1 MDQSFKKRHRIPA
14 SCLVCRKRKSKC
26 DRIRPI
32 CGSCRKKLI
41 AHLCYY
47 EESNPY
53 PKSDHSPNYVP
64 VGQVAHHGQN
74 GVTYVALNPHMVP
87 VPPGASN
94 NASSHQMNSGHFN
107 TVQQM
112 YQSSPPWPAPQ
123 APIYTQQNQSLQQPI
138 SHAHGQTQ
146 MQMQHQSAFTIPSK
160 GLNAPY
166 GNSHQAHHP
175 AEGQAYQG
183 EHVLNSPFALAPNL
197 PTSLQYNQ
205 NNSRP
210 GSLSQASE
218 ASDPQIP
225 LSRLNLANS
234 QTISSHARRPSSNI
248 LFQPE
253 NTEQSNLQPPPNND
267 IAESNFSNDSGGIKQ
282 NSNQPPGVSFN
293 QHVVDA
299 SVSLSEAPVN
309 SFANRHSY
317 SAPSETARKRE
328 DDSSPKAHS
337 QPSAAKNLKDSI
349 IKFKLEEPEPSPNKK
364 RKFLEP
370 EPPINKSTSF
380 VSVAIGSRLLK
391 IDSEDKLSL
400 FDSTS
405 NSLMVEGH
413 YRQQQGPLSYVGLT
427 KTDPFVNLIRNF
439 TMDLFKTEQFSKYVS
454 RKKKK
459 RSSSLNASISS
470 GSLNYTDTSI
480 SDHQSNIPEETV
492 NGQSSAGEEDDE
504 ESNVYDEDALIVT
517 KIKPDTSKEDEENQI
532 GMASKA
538 LIMLPGIPSLHS
550 LHTNKEVYFS
560 FVEDSILLV
569 LPRKTAVSSAIYM
582 YFRYVHPFIPILHE
596 KTFLHEAQI
605 LFRHST
611 DDKPYY
617 STISIKSEHQQNLAG
632 MLLLVIRLGY
642 MTLIPNSDTEA
653 RYSRKEQELIKDITR
668 FKTDHYMGVVNLCVP
683 EEKINTKSTF
693 KYVQCLC
700 LLFYYRSVAP
710 NDCLG
715 LSGADSQLLFGSI
728 VNHALSIGLNRDPT
742 LFKSI
747 KSISKKPHSIE
758 MWRNLWS
765 FIISTDA
772 ETSIYCG
779 TPLKV
784 PDLYISDVNMP
795 NSDFSSIEESA
806 YFQNTRDVHTGYR
819 RIVEKITNLKDK
831 PKVVDILSE
840 TSYLESKFLEIFG
853 ENFFRDS
860 VCKSASGDS
869 GSEPLS
875 SDKDYLKVEKFIS
888 FISMRVNLSCLYYMI
903 VLHYEKKV
911 DNNIETEMGA
921 GIELFKIF
929 IKSAV
934 QVVYIMTYALDN
946 SQELFGRY
954 FDWLLTAR
962 IERSMI
968 KTHSFATCVFTRILN
983 LKRTLACQ
991 DLKKTED
998 PNSEPKVSEARMEV
1012 VDSLFGIA
1020 ITEAELFVGNFRALS
1035 KTHINS
1041 YRLYVMAYFALK
1053 QCMENPEHVIAGFT
1067 GQSQLFFYDGSN
1079 LLQFL
1084 SLPELKSMSELCEEF
1099 RLAKIDLLRRKR
1111 SHVNSAKSLSTTSG
1125 TNTSSNNTNSA
1136 SSDAKKSEKS
1146 GSSNSDETPMSL
1158 SEPDPVNS
1166 FMDDD
1171 LDSMADEFD
1180 ALLANRAMYANE
1192 NTVNTYGVLQ
1202 PRHMDAKFQKEVFD
1216 SQSMIGN
1223 DELFQLFEIYG
1234 DLD

>member
-1 MDQSFKKRHRIPA
+1 MEQSYKKRHRIPA

-26 DRIRPI
+26 DRVRPI
-32 CGSCRKKLI
+32 CGLCRKKLI

-47 EESNPY
+47 EETNPY
-53 PKSDHSPNYVP
+53 PKPDHSPNYVP

-74 GVTYVALNPHMVP
+74 GVTYVAMNHHMVP
-87 VPPGASN
+87 VPPGASS
-94 NASSHQMNSGHFN
+94 NAPPHQMNHGHIN
-107 TVQQM
+107 TVQQI
-112 YQSSPPWPAPQ
+112 YQPSHPWPAPQ
-123 APIYTQQNQSLQQPI
+123 NSIYNQQSHPIQQPI
-138 SHAHGQTQ
+138 SHLPSQPPGQ
-146 MQMQHQSAFTIPSK
+146 MQQQPPFTIPLK
-160 GLNAPY
+160 GQNALY
-166 GNSHQAHHP
+166 TSSQQVNQQKSSHTFQGN
-175 AEGQAYQG
+175 
-183 EHVLNSPFALAPNL
+183 HVLESKPYAQNVS
-197 PTSLQYNQ
+197 TSLQYNQ
-205 NNSRP
+205 SHSRT
-210 GSLSQASE
+210 GSYSQASE
-218 ASDPQIP
+218 VSENQIP
-225 LSRLNLANS
+225 LSRLNLDNS
-234 QTISSHARRPSSNI
+234 QTQSSHTRRQSSNV
-248 LFQPE
+248 LFQTDNSE
-253 NTEQSNLQPPPNND
+253 LLNLRQPPNNSLS
-267 IAESNFSNDSGGIKQ
+267 EPEYPLNSNVPKQ
-282 NSNQPPGVSFN
+282 NAYQCADITYNEQ
-293 QHVVDA
+293 VVNA
-299 SVSLSEAPVN
+299 PVSLSEGPMN
-309 SFANRHSY
+309 SFNDQQAFTGT
-317 SAPSETARKRE
+317 PETNKKRE
-328 DDSSPKAHS
+328 DDSTPKAQS
-337 QPSAAKNLKDSI
+337 QASAAKNLKDSI
-349 IKFKLEEPEPSPNKK
+349 IKFKLDDPEPSPSKK
-364 RKFLEP
+364 RKFSEP
-370 EPPINKSTSF
+370 EKPEANNTSY
-380 VSVAIGSRLLK
+380 VSVAIGARILK
-391 IDSEDKLSL
+391 IDSEDTLSL

-405 NSLMVEGH
+405 NSLLVEGH
-413 YRQQQGPLSYVGLT
+413 FWQQQGPLSYVGLT
-427 KTDPFVNLIRNF
+427 KCDPFVNLIRNF

-459 RSSSLNASISS
+459 RTGSLNASISS

-480 SDHQSNIPEETV
+480 SDHQPNIPEETI
-492 NGQSSAGEEDDE
+492 NGQSSEGEDE
-504 ESNVYDEDALIVT
+504 EEEGNVYDEDALIVT
-517 KIKPDTSKEDEENQI
+517 KIKPDTSKEDEESNL
-532 GMASKA
+532 GNVNKP
-538 LIMLPGIPSLHS
+538 IMLLPGIPSLHS
-550 LHTNKEVYFS
+550 LHSNKEVYFS

-653 RYSRKEQELIKDITR
+653 RYSRKEQELIKDVTR
-668 FKTDHYMGVVNLCVP
+668 FKTDHYMGVVNLCIP
-683 EEKINTKSTF
+683 EEKLKTKSTF

-742 LFKSI
+742 LYKSI
-747 KSISKKPHSIE
+747 KSINKKDSYIE

-765 FIISTDA
+765 FINTTDA
-772 ETSIYCG
+772 EMAIYCG
-779 TPLKV
+779 TPLKI
-784 PDLYISDVNMP
+784 PDLYISDVKVP
-795 NSDFSSIEESA
+795 SSDSSSPEECN
-806 YFQNTRDVHTGYR
+806 YYRNIRDVHAGYR
-819 RIVEKITNLKDK
+819 RIVEKISSLKNK
-831 PKVVDILSE
+831 PRIVDILSE

-860 VCKSASGDS
+860 VCKSAEGEDS
-869 GSEPLS
+869 TENVTSES
-875 SDKDYLKVEKFIS
+875 DYLKVEKFIT

-911 DNNIETEMGA
+911 DNDIETEMGA

-954 FDWLLTAR
+954 YDWILTAR

-991 DLKKTED
+991 ELGKLS
-998 PNSEPKVSEARMEV
+998 NSHTEPKVSEARMEI

-1125 TNTSSNNTNSA
+1125 TNTSSNNTNST
-1136 SSDAKKSEKS
+1136 SNDAKKSDRS
-1146 GSSNSDETPMSL
+1146 GSSFSDETPMSL
-1158 SEPDPVNS
+1158 SEPDPANS
-1166 FMDDD
+1166 FMEDD
-1171 LDSMADEFD
+1171 LDSMAEEFD

-1216 SQSMIGN
+1216 AQSMIGN

>member
-1 MDQSFKKRHRIPA
+1 MEQSYKKRHRIPA

-26 DRIRPI
+26 DRVRPI
-32 CGSCRKKLI
+32 CGLCRKKLI

-47 EESNPY
+47 EESSPY
-53 PKSDHSPNYVP
+53 PKPDQNINYAP
-64 VGQVAHHGQN
+64 VGQVAHPGQN

-87 VPPGASN
+87 LPAGASN
-94 NASSHQMNSGHFN
+94 NNSSHQMNHGHIN
-107 TVQQM
+107 SVQQM
-112 YQSSPPWPAPQ
+112 YQPSPPWPVPQ
-123 APIYTQQNQSLQQPI
+123 APIYNQQSHPMHQPVSLLP
-138 SHAHGQTQ
+138 SQTQ
-146 MQMQHQSAFTIPSK
+146 VQLQHQPPFTIPSQ
-160 GLNAPY
+160 GQNNFYSNPQQRSNLPDLQAFQGENAP
-166 GNSHQAHHP
+166 
-175 AEGQAYQG
+175 ETK
-183 EHVLNSPFALAPNL
+183 PFAPNI
-197 PTSLQYNQ
+197 PTSLHYSQ
-205 NNSRP
+205 NDSRT
-210 GSLSQASE
+210 GSYSQASE
-218 ASDPQIP
+218 ASEPPIL
-225 LSRLNLANS
+225 LSRLNLDNS
-234 QTISSHARRPSSNI
+234 QTHLSHAKCQSSNV
-248 LFQPE
+248 LFQAD
-253 NTEQSNLQPPPNND
+253 SNEVLNLRQPSNNA
-267 IAESNFSNDSGGIKQ
+267 ISEPAFSINSNVPKQ
-282 NSNQPPGVSFN
+282 NIYHPADINYN
-293 QHVVDA
+293 ERVVDA
-299 SVSLSEAPVN
+299 PVSVDVDPINSYKDQRAYTAEKEA
-309 SFANRHSY
+309 SKKI
-317 SAPSETARKRE
+317 EK
-328 DDSSPKAHS
+328 DSTSKAHS
-337 QPSAAKNLKDSI
+337 QSSAAKNLKDSI
-349 IKFKLEEPEPSPNKK
+349 IKFKLDDPEPSPSKK
-364 RKFLEP
+364 RKFSESELLQTN
-370 EPPINKSTSF
+370 NKSY
-380 VSVAIGSRLLK
+380 VSVAIGARLLK
-391 IDSEDKLSL
+391 IDSEDTLSL

-405 NSLMVEGH
+405 NSLLVEGH
-413 YRQQQGPLSYVGLT
+413 FWQQQGPLSYVGLT

-459 RSSSLNASISS
+459 RADSLNTSISN

-480 SDHQSNIPEETV
+480 SDHQAEIPEEPV
-492 NGQSSAGEEDDE
+492 NAQSSAGEEDE
-504 ESNVYDEDALIVT
+504 EGNVYDEDALIVT
-517 KIKPDTSKEDEENQI
+517 KIKPDTSKEDEESQFGN
-532 GMASKA
+532 ASKP
-538 LIMLPGIPSLHS
+538 IMPLPGIPSLHS
-550 LHTNKEVYFS
+550 LHSNKEVYFS

-569 LPRKTAVSSAIYM
+569 LPRKTAISSAIYM

-611 DDKPYY
+611 DDKPFY
-617 STISIKSEHQQNLAG
+617 SKISIKSEHQQNLVG

-653 RYSRKEQELIKDITR
+653 RYSRKEQELIKDVTR
-668 FKTDHYMGVVNLCVP
+668 FKTDHYMGVVNLCIP
-683 EEKINTKSTF
+683 EEKIKTKSTF
-693 KYVQCLC
+693 KYVQCLS
-700 LLFYYRSVAP
+700 LLFFYRSVAP

-747 KSISKKPHSIE
+747 KSISKKKHFIE

-765 FIISTDA
+765 FINVTDA
-772 ETSIYCG
+772 ENAIYCG
-779 TPLKV
+779 TPLKI
-784 PDLYISDVNMP
+784 PDLYISDVKAP
-795 NSDFSSIEESA
+795 SSEFSSSEENM
-806 YFQNTRDVHTGYR
+806 YYQRIRDVHAGYR
-819 RIVEKITNLKDK
+819 RIVEKIVSLKIK

-840 TSYLESKFLEIFG
+840 TSYLESRFLEIFG

-860 VCKSASGDS
+860 LCKSANDEDAPDTATRDS
-869 GSEPLS
+869 G
-875 SDKDYLKVEKFIS
+875 YLKVEKFVT
-888 FISMRVNLSCLYYMI
+888 FISMRVNLSCLYYII

-911 DNNIETEMGA
+911 DKDVETEMGA

-954 FDWLLTAR
+954 YDWILTAR

-991 DLKKTED
+991 ELGKTE
-998 PNSEPKVSEARMEV
+998 NTITEPKVSEARMEV
-1012 VDSLFGIA
+1012 VDSLFGIS

-1067 GQSQLFFYDGSN
+1067 GQSQLFFYNGSN

-1111 SHVNSAKSLSTTSG
+1111 SHVNSAKSLSVTSG
-1125 TNTSSNNTNSA
+1125 TSSSSNNTSYTSSNSR
-1136 SSDAKKSEKS
+1136 KTGQS
-1146 GSSNSDETPMSL
+1146 GSTNSDETPMSIT
-1158 SEPDPVNS
+1158 EPDPANS
-1166 FMDDD
+1166 FNDDD
-1171 LDSMADEFD
+1171 LDSMAEEFD

-1216 SQSMIGN
+1216 AQSMIGN